1 MTMPMP
7 HAPAAHLPKPPQLQT
22 AHAAAPGCLV
32 HRATPLPVDSIGALE
47 AQINQL
53 RNVAEVLRQQLED
66 TCEDRDRWRQRA
78 QHLML
83 APEVLSQSPQ
93 PWWKRL
99 GIGWLHSRRPILP
112 NLNIFSGQ
120 SGYPSGDQPA
130 DPPSK
135 SLT

>member
-7 HAPAAHLPKPPQLQT
+7 PAPAAHLPKPPQLQT

-66 TCEDRDRWRQRA
+66 TC
-78 QHLML
+78 
-83 APEVLSQSPQ
+83 
-93 PWWKRL
+93 
-99 GIGWLHSRRPILP
+99 
-112 NLNIFSGQ
+112 
-120 SGYPSGDQPA
+120 
-130 DPPSK
+130 
-135 SLT
+135 